1 MKTIKFFSSALLISG
16 LLVSNA
22 FASEG
27 DKAKSDKRLSE
38 NSVREQLTSALSDIA
53 SNTDG
58 VVFIKFSVSSEKG
71 FQLLNVSGE
80 NLALNDQV
88 TDLLKRETVEV
99 PAEMKGNF
107 VVKVLFTDNY
117 AVNTPVKATDAL
129 RNDVAD
135 VLAKL
140 NVNESASV
148 KLVLLVKNNTL
159 KVSNIEGASKYLA
172 STIESSLN
180 ASKIS
185 VPADLTGKY
194 ELKVQF

>member
-16 LLVSNA
+16 LLVSTA
-22 FASEG
+22 FASDG
-27 DKAKSDKRLSE
+27 DKAKSEKQASE

-58 VVFIKFSVSSEKG
+58 IVFIKFSVSSEKG
-71 FQLLNVSGE
+71 FQLLDVTGDNS
-80 NLALNDQV
+80 ALNEQV
-88 TDLLKRETVEV
+88 VSLLKRETVEV
-99 PAEMKGNF
+99 PSEMKGNY
-107 VVKVLFTDNY
+107 VVKVLFTDKY
-117 AVNTPVKATDAL
+117 AVNAPVKATDAL

-135 VLAKL
+135 VLSKL

-148 KLVLLVKNNTL
+148 KLVLLVKNNTI

-180 ASKIS
+180 ASKIN
-185 VPADLTGKY
+185 VPSDLAGKY
-194 ELKVQF
+194 ELNVQF